1 MMYTACTIPGIYP
14 RRVNRIEIIRQ
25 TVYDLNP
32 EKLSGRVVG
41 IPIVNLPE
49 WLVSRPTTLVRRQKF
64 RESSILCV
72 LLATPQPTGARVSAE
87 NAGILP
93 RTPGLAYAGLVLTP
107 LFWAGNAVVARGTVE
122 NIPPLSM
129 SFWRW
134 IIALAILLPFGLPGV
149 WRHRQVIRQ
158 HFRSMLT
165 LATFSVAAF
174 NSLLYFAATTTTA
187 TNIALINATIPI
199 FVALLAWILL
209 GDRTRP
215 IQALGIALAIIGI
228 VTVVAR
234 GDIAVLT
241 GLQTQ
246 PGDLIMV
253 AAVFSWGL
261 FSVLLR
267 RQAVPLPALTFLTT
281 QILLGTLVILPFY
294 LTDLL
299 FFAGGF
305 DLSRSTALPRL
316 YFAIFPGI
324 LAYAFWNHGV
334 HKIGPARAAIFM
346 YLTPVFASVLAGV
359 FLGESLGVFHIIGG
373 LLILAGLLLA
383 TQTGKRAHYR
393 IKEQQAKGDS
403 HD

>member
-1 MMYTACTIPGIYP
+1 M
-14 RRVNRIEIIRQ
+14 
-25 TVYDLNP
+25 
-32 EKLSGRVVG
+32 
-41 IPIVNLPE
+41 
-49 WLVSRPTTLVRRQKF
+49 
-64 RESSILCV
+64 SS
-72 LLATPQPTGARVSAE
+72 ANS
-87 NAGILP
+87 GILS
-93 RTPGLAYAGLVLTP
+93 RIPGLAYVGLVLTP

-122 NIPPLSM
+122 HVPPLSM

-134 IIALAILLPFGLPGV
+134 VIALAILLPFGFPGM
-149 WRHRQVIRQ
+149 WHHRRVIRA
-158 HFRSMLT
+158 RLGSMLA

-174 NSLLYFAATTTTA
+174 NSLLYYAAITTTA

-199 FVALLAWILL
+199 FVALLAWMLL

-215 IQALGIALAIIGI
+215 VQALGIALAIGGI
-228 VTVVAR
+228 LTVVAR
-234 GDIAVLT
+234 GELSVLT
-241 GLQTQ
+241 GLQAQ

-294 LTDLL
+294 LVDLF

-305 DLSRSTALPRL
+305 ELTRNTAMSLL

-334 HKIGPARAAIFM
+334 HAIGPARAAIFM
-346 YLTPVFASVLAGV
+346 YLTPVFASILAGI
-359 FLGESLGVFHIIGG
+359 FLGESLGAFHMIGG
-373 LLILAGLLLA
+373 LLILAGLVLA
-383 TQTGKRAHYR
+383 TRTGRRQAAYSLR
-393 IKEQQAKGDS
+393 SQEQNGRDT
-403 HD
+403 

>member
-1 MMYTACTIPGIYP
+1 M
-14 RRVNRIEIIRQ
+14 
-25 TVYDLNP
+25 
-32 EKLSGRVVG
+32 LSESSGKR
-41 IPIVNLPE
+41 IPI
-49 WLVSRPTTLVRRQKF
+49 
-64 RESSILCV
+64 
-72 LLATPQPTGARVSAE
+72 
-87 NAGILP
+87 
-93 RTPGLAYAGLVLTP
+93 PGLAYVGLVLTP
-107 LFWAGNAVVARGTVE
+107 LFWAGNAVVARGAVE

-134 IIALAILLPFGLPGV
+134 IIALAILLPFGLPGI
-149 WRHRQVIRQ
+149 WRHRQIIRQ
-158 HFRSMLT
+158 RFGSMLA

-199 FVALLAWILL
+199 FVALLAWVLL

-215 IQALGIALAIIGI
+215 VQAFGIALAITGI

-234 GDIAVLT
+234 GELSVLT
-241 GLQTQ
+241 SLQAQ

-253 AAVFSWGL
+253 LAVFSWGL

-294 LTDLL
+294 LTDLF

-305 DLSRSTALPRL
+305 ELSQDTALPLL

-324 LAYAFWNHGV
+324 LAYGFWNHGV
-334 HKIGPARAAIFM
+334 HQIGPARAAIFM
-346 YLTPVFASVLAGV
+346 YLTPVFASVLAGI
-359 FLGESLGVFHIIGG
+359 FLDESLGAYHIVGG

-383 TQTGKRAHYR
+383 TQTGKRASYR
-393 IKEQQAKGDS
+393 SRTQ
-403 HD
+403 

>member
-1 MMYTACTIPGIYP
+1 M
-14 RRVNRIEIIRQ
+14 
-25 TVYDLNP
+25 
-32 EKLSGRVVG
+32 LSK
-41 IPIVNLPE
+41 I
-49 WLVSRPTTLVRRQKF
+49 
-64 RESSILCV
+64 
-72 LLATPQPTGARVSAE
+72 
-87 NAGILP
+87 
-93 RTPGLAYAGLVLTP
+93 PGLAYIGLVLTP

-122 NIPPLSM
+122 HIPPLSM

-134 IIALAILLPFGLPGV
+134 VLALAIILPFGLPGI
-149 WRHRQVIRQ
+149 WRHRQIIRQ
-158 HFRSMLT
+158 RLGSMIA

-174 NSLLYFAATTTTA
+174 NSLLYVAAMTTTA

-199 FVALLAWILL
+199 FVALLAWLLL

-215 IQALGIALAIIGI
+215 IQILGIAMALAGI
-228 VTVVAR
+228 LCVIAR
-234 GDIAVLT
+234 GDLSVLT
-241 GLQTQ
+241 GLQAQ

-294 LTDLL
+294 LVDLF

-305 DLSRSTALPRL
+305 DLTRNTAMSLL

-334 HKIGPARAAIFM
+334 HAIGPARAAIFM
-346 YLTPVFASVLAGV
+346 YLTPVFASILAGI
-359 FLGESLGVFHIIGG
+359 FLGESLGAFHMIGG
-373 LLILAGLLLA
+373 LLILAGLVLA
-383 TQTGKRAHYR
+383 TRTGRRQAAYSLR
-393 IKEQQAKGDS
+393 SQEQNGRDT
-403 HD
+403 

>member
-1 MMYTACTIPGIYP
+1 
-14 RRVNRIEIIRQ
+14 V
-25 TVYDLNP
+25 
-32 EKLSGRVVG
+32 LSESSGKR
-41 IPIVNLPE
+41 IPI
-49 WLVSRPTTLVRRQKF
+49 
-64 RESSILCV
+64 
-72 LLATPQPTGARVSAE
+72 
-87 NAGILP
+87 
-93 RTPGLAYAGLVLTP
+93 PGLAYVGLVLTP
-107 LFWAGNAVVARGTVE
+107 LFWAGNAVVARGAVE

-134 IIALAILLPFGLPGV
+134 IIALAILLPFGLPGI
-149 WRHRQVIRQ
+149 WRHRQIIRQ
-158 HFRSMLT
+158 RFGSMLA

-199 FVALLAWILL
+199 FVALLAWVLL

-215 IQALGIALAIIGI
+215 VQAFGIALAITGI

-234 GDIAVLT
+234 GELSVLT
-241 GLQTQ
+241 SLQAQ

-253 AAVFSWGL
+253 LAVFSWGL

-294 LTDLL
+294 LTDLF

-305 DLSRSTALPRL
+305 ELSQDTALPLL

-324 LAYAFWNHGV
+324 LAYGFWNHGV
-334 HKIGPARAAIFM
+334 HQIGPARAAIFM
-346 YLTPVFASVLAGV
+346 YLTPVFASVLAGI
-359 FLGESLGVFHIIGG
+359 FLDESLGVYDIVGG

-383 TQTGKRAHYR
+383 TQTGKRASYR
-393 IKEQQAKGDS
+393 SRTQ
-403 HD
+403 

>member
-1 MMYTACTIPGIYP
+1 M
-14 RRVNRIEIIRQ
+14 
-25 TVYDLNP
+25 
-32 EKLSGRVVG
+32 
-41 IPIVNLPE
+41 
-49 WLVSRPTTLVRRQKF
+49 
-64 RESSILCV
+64 SS
-72 LLATPQPTGARVSAE
+72 E
-87 NAGILP
+87 NAGVLSRI
-93 RTPGLAYAGLVLTP
+93 PGLAYIGLVLTP
-107 LFWAGNAVVARGTVE
+107 LFWAGNADVARGTVE

-134 IIALAILLPFGLPGV
+134 VIALAILLPFGLPGI
-149 WRHRQVIRQ
+149 WRHRDVIRQ
-158 HFRSMLT
+158 RFGSMLA
-165 LATFSVAAF
+165 LATFSVGAF
-174 NSLLYFAATTTTA
+174 NTLLYLAATTTTA

-215 IQALGIALAIIGI
+215 VQAFGIALAITGI
-228 VTVVAR
+228 VTVIAR
-234 GDIAVLT
+234 GDLSVLT
-241 GLQTQ
+241 SLQAQ

-281 QILLGTLVILPFY
+281 QILLGTLVVLPFY

-299 FFAGGF
+299 FFSGGF
-305 DLSRSTALPRL
+305 ELSQSTAMPLL

-324 LAYAFWNHGV
+324 LAYGFWNHGV

-346 YLTPVFASVLAGV
+346 YLTPVFASVLAGI
-359 FLGESLGVFHIIGG
+359 FLAESLGLFHVIGG
-373 LLILAGLLLA
+373 ALILAGLVLA
-383 TQTGKRAHYR
+383 TQTRKHTHYPTPER
-393 IKEQQAKGDS
+393 SAKGDP

>member
-1 MMYTACTIPGIYP
+1 MSSESTGKLTRIP
-14 RRVNRIEIIRQ
+14 V
-25 TVYDLNP
+25 
-32 EKLSGRVVG
+32 
-41 IPIVNLPE
+41 
-49 WLVSRPTTLVRRQKF
+49 
-64 RESSILCV
+64 
-72 LLATPQPTGARVSAE
+72 
-87 NAGILP
+87 
-93 RTPGLAYAGLVLTP
+93 LAYVGLVLTP

-134 IIALAILLPFGLPGV
+134 IIALAILLPFGLPGI
-149 WRHRQVIRQ
+149 WRHRQIIRQ
-158 HFRSMLT
+158 RFGSMLA

-215 IQALGIALAIIGI
+215 LQALGIALAITGI
-228 VTVVAR
+228 ITVVAR
-234 GDIAVLT
+234 GKFSVLT
-241 GLQTQ
+241 SLQAQ
-246 PGDLIMV
+246 AGDLIMV
-253 AAVFSWGL
+253 VAVFSWGL

-294 LTDLL
+294 LVDL
-299 FFAGGF
+299 FFFTGGF
-305 DLSRSTALPRL
+305 DLSRQTALPLL

-324 LAYAFWNHGV
+324 LAYGFWNHGV
-334 HKIGPARAAIFM
+334 HTIGPARAAIFM
-346 YLTPVFASVLAGV
+346 YLTPVFASVLAGI
-359 FLGESLGVFHIIGG
+359 FLDETLGVYHIIGG

-383 TQTGKRAHYR
+383 TQTGKRSSYR
-393 IKEQQAKGDS
+393 SSSQ
-403 HD
+403 

>member
-1 MMYTACTIPGIYP
+1 
-14 RRVNRIEIIRQ
+14 
-25 TVYDLNP
+25 
-32 EKLSGRVVG
+32 
-41 IPIVNLPE
+41 
-49 WLVSRPTTLVRRQKF
+49 
-64 RESSILCV
+64 
-72 LLATPQPTGARVSAE
+72 VSAE
-87 NAGILP
+87 SAGILP
-93 RTPGLAYAGLVLTP
+93 RTPGLAYVGLVLTP

-134 IIALAILLPFGLPGV
+134 IIALAILLPFGFPGV

-158 HFRSMLT
+158 RFGSMLA

-228 VTVVAR
+228 ITVVAR

-241 GLQTQ
+241 GLQAQ

-294 LTDLL
+294 LTDLF

-305 DLSRSTALPRL
+305 DLSRDTALPLL

-324 LAYAFWNHGV
+324 LAYGFWNHGV

-383 TQTGKRAHYR
+383 TQTGKRANYR
-393 IKEQQAKGDS
+393 IKEQQAKGDN